1 MLVEIDRFVS
11 QQNDCFV
18 TDSPGTQRLW
28 YNHAWNSTRMARN
41 FMSSST
47 RIEEIAPSGPS
58 DGLEGPSHQ
67 APPARGEGQII
78 LLMSALTYRAQ
89 PFREASQRLGLE
101 VVPAIDMP
109 QKLAE
114 QWGVPLGVEFGR
126 PEKAA
131 QALVDYA
138 QRHPVRA
145 IMAVDDGGGSIAAMA
160 AEALGLPGNSPEAAS
175 ASRDK
180 YEMRRLFAR
189 AGVPS
194 PEFKCYSADDD
205 PREIAREISAQA
217 GYPVVL
223 KPLLL
228 SGSRGVIR
236 ADNPDELAAA
246 FERILR
252 ILSSAGGARD
262 MHKLLVEGYIP
273 GLEVALEGIMIDG
286 RLKALAL
293 FDKPDPL
300 EGPFFEETIYV
311 TPSRLP
317 DRVQAQIAEC
327 AGRAAAALGL
337 RVGPVHAELRVND
350 EGPWMLEI
358 AARSIGGYC
367 SKTLRFD
374 MGLSL
379 EELILRQ
386 AAGMEIEDL
395 DRVGG
400 ANGVMMIPIPRA
412 GILKGVTGVEAA
424 EAVPGIDEVQ
434 ITSPLNNSLVPLPEG
449 SSYLGFIF
457 ASGEGP
463 DFVEAALREAHRR
476 LSFEIEEQIPLL
488 HNSPDVIRLHS

>member
-1 MLVEIDRFVS
+1 M
-11 QQNDCFV
+11 
-18 TDSPGTQRLW
+18 T
-28 YNHAWNSTRMARN
+28 
-41 FMSSST
+41 
-47 RIEEIAPSGPS
+47 
-58 DGLEGPSHQ
+58 
-67 APPARGEGQII
+67 
-78 LLMSALTYRAQ
+78 ALTYRAQ
-89 PFREASQRLGLE
+89 PFREASERFGLE

-109 QKLAE
+109 QKLADYW
-114 QWGVPLGVEFGR
+114 QVPLGIEFGR
-126 PEKAA
+126 PEKAV

-138 QRHPVRA
+138 QTHPVGA
-145 IMAVDDGGGSIAAMA
+145 IMSVDDGGGLIAAMA
-160 AEALGLPGNSPEAAS
+160 AEALGLPGNSSQAAS
-175 ASRDK
+175 ASRNK

-194 PEFKCYSADDD
+194 PDFKCYDANDD
-205 PREIAREISAQA
+205 PRGIAREIAA
-217 GYPVVL
+217 EVGYPVVL

-236 ADNPDELAAA
+236 ADTPTQFVAA

-252 ILSSAGGARD
+252 ILNSTGGAPESRR
-262 MHKLLVEGYIP
+262 LLVEGYIP
-273 GLEVALEGIMIDG
+273 GVEVALEGIMIDG
-286 RLKALAL
+286 RLKVLAL

-317 DRVQAQIAEC
+317 NQIQAQIDDC

-350 EGPWMLEI
+350 EGAWMLEI

-374 MGLSL
+374 MGVSL

-386 AAGMEIEDL
+386 AAGMEIEGFSRD
-395 DRVGG
+395 DG
-400 ANGVMMIPIPRA
+400 ANGVMMLPIPKA
-412 GILKGVTGVEAA
+412 GILKKVTGVEAA

-434 ITSPLNNSLVPLPEG
+434 ITSPLNNPLVPLPEG

-457 ASGEGP
+457 ASGDSPGL
-463 DFVEAALREAHRR
+463 VEAALRDAHRR
-476 LSFEIEEQIPLL
+476 LGFEIEDEIPVLRDAPDIIPLQ
-488 HNSPDVIRLHS
+488 S

>member
-1 MLVEIDRFVS
+1 
-11 QQNDCFV
+11 
-18 TDSPGTQRLW
+18 
-28 YNHAWNSTRMARN
+28 
-41 FMSSST
+41 
-47 RIEEIAPSGPS
+47 
-58 DGLEGPSHQ
+58 
-67 APPARGEGQII
+67 
-78 LLMSALTYRAQ
+78 MSALTYRAQ

-101 VVPAIDMP
+101 VVPGIDMP

-114 QWGVPLGVEFGR
+114 HWGVPLGIEFGR
-126 PEKAA
+126 PEHAA

-145 IMAVDDGGGSIAAMA
+145 IMAVDDGGGTIAAMA
-160 AEALGLPGNSPEAAS
+160 AEALGLPGNSTEAA
-175 ASRDK
+175 ASRNK
-180 YEMRRLFAR
+180 YEMRRLFEKT
-189 AGVPS
+189 GVPS
-194 PEFKCYSADDD
+194 PNFKCYDANDDA
-205 PREIAREISAQA
+205 REIAREIARETA
-217 GYPVVL
+217 AEVGYPVVL

-236 ADNPDELAAA
+236 ADNPAEFVAA

-252 ILSSAGGARD
+252 ILSSTGGARD
-262 MHKLLVEGYIP
+262 SRRLLVEGYIP
-273 GLEVALEGIMIDG
+273 GVEVALEGIVIDG
-286 RLKALAL
+286 RLKVLAL

-317 DRVQAQIAEC
+317 DQVQAQIADC

-350 EGPWMLEI
+350 EGAWMLEI

-374 MGLSL
+374 MGVSL

-386 AAGMEIEDL
+386 AAGMEIEGF
-395 DRVGG
+395 DRDDG
-400 ANGVMMIPIPRA
+400 ANGVMMLPIPKA
-412 GILKGVTGVEAA
+412 GILKRVTGVGAA

-457 ASGEGP
+457 ASGDSPG
-463 DFVEAALREAHRR
+463 FVEAALRDAHRR
-476 LSFEIEEQIPLL
+476 LSFEIEDEIPVLRDAAGFIPLQ
-488 HNSPDVIRLHS
+488 S